1 MEHKFSFNK
10 NLSPFFTKK
19 IRKALQVCVFKCK
32 LDFFFYFCK
41 KKKPLF
47 VHLVVVSWL
56 KVGPLLL
63 FFLFHFQLGVFS
75 YVKFGGGVL
84 SNVKL
89 KQTYKKVNCYN
100 NQSLTTC

>member
-1 MEHKFSFNK
+1 
-10 NLSPFFTKK
+10 
-19 IRKALQVCVFKCK
+19 
-32 LDFFFYFCK
+32 
-41 KKKPLF
+41 
-47 VHLVVVSWL
+47 
-56 KVGPLLL
+56 
-63 FFLFHFQLGVFS
+63 LGVFS